1 MKHLQNVFSHRQLRF
16 RISDDQVL
24 VFVVVAVC
32 MVAVNG
38 DQRHFGDQ
46 TQSLAEDVRNGN
58 VIRLFVVGIQGQHT
72 ALQSIHHVF
81 AGCLHDNV
89 ADKSVRQLA
98 VDT

>member
-1 MKHLQNVFSHRQLRF
+1 
-16 RISDDQVL
+16 
-24 VFVVVAVC
+24 

-58 VIRLFVVGIQGQHT
+58 VIRLFVVGLQGQHT

-81 AGCLHDNV
+81 AGGLHDNV